1 MLSLEAL
8 KAGYRAP
15 PKEAMIAKPKAWAIV
30 DQGTMNGIHNPVNV
44 VVLVRLFSNRSP
56 LSKPTRNPIMP
67 VKHASARSMP
77 RIWFRLIPCDLNR
90 PISLLR
96 SVTAIIIIIAIPIV
110 EINMAKYIM
119 R

>member
-15 PKEAMIAKPKAWAIV
+15 PKEAMMAKPRACAIV
-30 DQGTMNGIHNPVNV
+30 DQGTIYGIHNPIIV
-44 VVLVRLFSNRSP
+44 VVPVRLFSIRSP
-56 LSKPTRNPIMP
+56 LSKPTRNPIIP
-67 VKHASARSMP
+67 VKQASARSMP

-96 SVTAIIIIIAIPIV
+96 SVTVIIMIIAIPIV